1 MSNTCISKSIKV
13 KLLDL
18 SDLHRQ
24 IKSVFKD
31 HGIKVGDIIEF
42 SDGYYEDEID
52 GMAWKSVKLVD
63 ANSNEVYSYHADNIT
78 GIFALKHSYCIKES
92 SKNMYGS
99 YSLI

>member
-18 SDLHRQ
+18 SELHRQ
-24 IKSVFKD
+24 IKNVFKD

-42 SDGYYEDEID
+42 SDGYYEDDID
-52 GMAWKSVKLVD
+52 AMAWKSVKLVD

-78 GIFALKHSYCIKES
+78 GIFAFCTSYCVKES